1 MSRILRLL
9 TVSLLLVSIMI
20 ASFAGAVFAGE
31 EGKEYGDP
39 DRLRN
44 PDCERVYDGLG
55 PSWLR

>member
-1 MSRILRLL
+1 M
-9 TVSLLLVSIMI
+9 SLLLGSIMI

-44 PDCERVYDGLG
+44 PDCERVCDGLG